1 MKEQD
6 NYRVDEQLTKQE
18 LLNLRKGDMFF
29 CTVDNKHLLAEIK
42 SITETQTGSKIRFKN
57 ELG

>member
-6 NYRVDEQLTKQE
+6 NYRVGEQLTKQE

-29 CTVDNKHLLAEIK
+29 VLSTINI
-42 SITETQTGSKIRFKN
+42 F
-57 ELG
+57 